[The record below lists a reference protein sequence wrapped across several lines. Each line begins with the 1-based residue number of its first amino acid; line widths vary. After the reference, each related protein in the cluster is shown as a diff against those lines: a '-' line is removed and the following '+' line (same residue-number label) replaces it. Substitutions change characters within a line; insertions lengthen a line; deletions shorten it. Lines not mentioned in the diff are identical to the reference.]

1 MPKFN
6 EGFDSF
12 ACEGD
17 TITTHKNGF
26 DIAARI
32 VRDNDYQIDDD
43 DCHNPDQKVT
53 GCNAEQQKKLLA
65 AREAWFNDEWFYCG
79 IVLEVSKAGITL
91 EDHAAS
97 LWGIECN
104 YPVTDNSYLLEVA
117 NDLLPEAVQAGRD
130 ALARLGVK
138 TA

>member
-1 MPKFN
+1 MPKFT
-6 EGFDSF
+6 ECFDSF

-17 TITTHKNGF
+17 TITTTKNGF
-26 DIAARI
+26 DITARI
-32 VRDNDYQIDDD
+32 VRDNVIHIDDD

-65 AREAWFNDEWFYCG
+65 ARDAWFNNDWFYCG
-79 IVLEVSKAGITL
+79 IVLEVSKAGIML
-91 EDHAAS
+91 DPHAAS

-104 YPVTDNSYLLEVA
+104 YPGTDNSYLLEVA

-138 TA
+138 TP